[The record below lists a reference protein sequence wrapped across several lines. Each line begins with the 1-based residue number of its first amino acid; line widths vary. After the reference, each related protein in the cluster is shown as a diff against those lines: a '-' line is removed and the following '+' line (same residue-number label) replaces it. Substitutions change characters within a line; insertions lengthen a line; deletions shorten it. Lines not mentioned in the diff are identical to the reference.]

1 MNTEIN
7 FFHLI
12 FLLLNK
18 LEVFLKDFWSLVL
31 RSFCVP
37 FCYILSLVCILL
49 VFLFPVVLF
58 CLECNQIS
66 VGRFDVFQE
75 RYSHLSKISPLYFFQ
90 KESLDPGYLTP
101 QIKFT
106 TPNRRPILKRK
117 ERWIFCLNYLS
128 TCLSC
133 ISIPAL
139 LSEQC
144 SC

>member
-12 FLLLNK
+12 FFITK
-18 LEVFLKDFWSLVL
+18 QTWSFFERFLISCAEKFL
-31 RSFCVP
+31 RSFLLHIV
-37 FCYILSLVCILL
+37 FSLHSS
-49 VFLFPVVLF
+49 VLF

-75 RYSHLSKISPLYFFQ
+75 RYSYLSQISPLYSFQ
-90 KESLDPGYLTP
+90 KELLDPGYLTP

-106 TPNRRPILKRK
+106 TPNRRPIFKRK
-117 ERWIFCLNYLS
+117 ERWISCLNYLS